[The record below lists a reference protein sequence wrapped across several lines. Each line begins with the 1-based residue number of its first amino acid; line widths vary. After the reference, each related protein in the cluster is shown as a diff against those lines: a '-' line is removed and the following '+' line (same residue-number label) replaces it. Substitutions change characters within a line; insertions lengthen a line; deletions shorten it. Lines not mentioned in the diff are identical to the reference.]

1 MITFPT
7 TPEAFVAYQ
16 EKGINRKLDD
26 FELKLADAVVDLTNI
41 SYQEGVDGKENSI
54 TIEMVKEFLRLRG
67 KEENKKFLHILESI
81 CWWCDKAYHAG
92 RGAAEHD

>member
-26 FELKLADAVVDLTNI
+26 FEQKLSCAVVDLANI
-41 SYQEGVDGKENSI
+41 SYQEGLDGEENSI
-54 TIEMVKEFLRLRG
+54 TIETGKESLRLRG
-67 KEENKKFLHILESI
+67 KEDNKKFLHIWESI
-81 CWWCDKAYHAG
+81 CWWCDRAYMAG
-92 RGAAEHD
+92 KEAAQ

>member
-16 EKGINRKLDD
+16 EKGINRKSDD

-54 TIEMVKEFLRLRG
+54 TIEMVKEFLRLLG
-67 KEENKKFLHILESI
+67 KEDNKKFLHIWESI
-81 CWWCDKAYHAG
+81 CWWCDRAYRQG
-92 RGAAEHD
+92 KEAAQ